1 MSGETGGIAVAL
13 ITGERAGISEEV
25 NQSMRDS
32 GLTHIL
38 SISGLHMAI
47 MAGTVFW
54 LVRAL
59 LALVPGLALRYPIK
73 KWSAAAALAAATFY
87 LALSGAA
94 VPTVRSG
101 IMMSIV
107 LIDRPAL
114 AMRKC
119 RACRARDPGCVA

>member
-1 MSGETGGIAVAL
+1 
-13 ITGERAGISEEV
+13 
-25 NQSMRDS
+25 MRDS

-73 KWSAAAALAAATFY
+73 KWAAAAALAAATFY

-94 VPTVRSG
+94 VPTVRSW

-107 LIDRPAL
+107 LIAVMLDRPAITMRNVAL
-114 AMRKC
+114 AAHPRC
-119 RACRARDPGCVA
+119 RA